1 MKNKKHK
8 QVVNNPWL
16 RENIENMNKERKKTF
31 DFFFIITGYE
41 RMGKS
46 TMALQI
52 CKEANPDFGVKDV
65 AFNLKQFS
73 EKLKAINERAGEKDY
88 FPVLMYDE
96 AGQGLYN
103 RLSGQRDSMAIALLN
118 TVLMQVGF
126 LRGLFVLILPNFF
139 VLDNYVREHRVT
151 ALIHVYRRGN
161 FIAFGKKKVEL
172 VSVYGKNKQLP
183 YFIKPDFRGTF
194 TKYNPLGKEYFN
206 AELKNKQDNINN
218 TLNQILNTFQNIK
231 SRVACPRCNSGDL
244 RYNKKTNDILCRK
257 CGNVFLVKRGVEK
270 GLGNTNNHTNND

>member
-73 EKLKAINERAGEKDY
+73 EKLKVINERAGEKDY

-194 TKYNPLGKEYFN
+194 TKYNPLGKDYFK

-270 GLGNTNNHTNND
+270 GLGNTNSDNA